1 MKFPLDLVSFD
12 FRPFEIHQ
20 SDYHDKAFAVNSCCK
35 KRNYNHGLEV
45 IWCLGTCFKLLY
57 LIFSRVPLSS

>member
-12 FRPFEIHQ
+12 FRPFEIHPI
-20 SDYHDKAFAVNSCCK
+20 DYHDKASTANCSYR

-45 IWCLGTCFKLLY
+45 IWYLGTCFKLLY
-57 LIFSRVPLSS
+57 LIFFRVP